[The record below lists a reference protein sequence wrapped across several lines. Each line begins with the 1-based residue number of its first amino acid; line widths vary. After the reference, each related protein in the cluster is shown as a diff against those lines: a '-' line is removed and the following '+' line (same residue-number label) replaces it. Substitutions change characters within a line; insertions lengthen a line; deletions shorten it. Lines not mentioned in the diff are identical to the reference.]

1 MKRRTILLTA
11 LLLLAVPLMIAA
23 SKAKF
28 PHVVCSA
35 LSINGVQVT
44 ASPAELNAL
53 DGITAVVGE
62 LNYTD
67 VATVGTVEAS
77 KAVVAGA
84 SKQVYGVGTVTV
96 SPPANGGTGDVV
108 NKIVGI
114 PKLGAFALG
123 ASTNGTTNTVGGY
136 IDDTPAGEWV
146 GTTNVTDATEATIFR
161 KGAASLSLSFA
172 AAAVAGNGADNT
184 LAGGDQDWTD
194 DESVGLWVYSTAA
207 LTAGDVVLEITDSV
221 AAASLVDFPAVAAN
235 TWTWCE
241 LDISGVDNTS
251 KDVIQSI
258 AIDLSTAGA
267 TAQGAFVL
275 YCDYMY
281 KWDGATE
288 EALGLDIYED
298 GVVAAF
304 AVVTAAAGAN
314 TPILL
319 AEGTD
324 FIVHYETGNDFL
336 VAVTDQSANSV
347 HGLAAL
353 E

>member
-1 MKRRTILLTA
+1 MKRRFIVLTA
-11 LLLLAVPLMIAA
+11 LAILAVPLLIAA

-28 PHVVCSA
+28 PHVVCEA

-44 ASPAELNAL
+44 STATELNAL
-53 DGITAVVGE
+53 DGITATVAE

-67 VATVGTVEAS
+67 VTPGAVTAS
-77 KAVVAGA
+77 KAIVANSAGKIDA
-84 SKQVYGVGTVTV
+84 ITLF
-96 SPPANGGTGDVV
+96 PPTNGGTGNVV
-108 NKIVGI
+108 NKFTGI
-114 PKLGAFALG
+114 PKLAGFAVAG
-123 ASTNGTTNTVGGY
+123 STNGTTNTVGAY
-136 IDDTPAGEWV
+136 IDETPAGEWT
-146 GTTNVTDATEATIFR
+146 GTTNVTDSTESTTFR
-161 KGAASLSLSFA
+161 KGTASLKLAFT

-184 LAGGDQDWTD
+184 LSGGDQDWTD
-194 DESVGLWVYSTAA
+194 DESVGLWVYSSAA

-241 LDISGVDNTS
+241 LDISGVENTS

-267 TAQGAFVL
+267 TAQGAFNL
-275 YCDYMY
+275 YCDYMW

-288 EALGLDIYED
+288 EALGIDIYED

-304 AVVTAAAGAN
+304 GVVTAAAGAN

-336 VAVTDQSANSV
+336 IAVTDQSANSI